1 MVPNV
6 FDIRDWFHG
15 RQFSMDEGGG
25 DGFRMIQMHY
35 IDCTLES
42 YYIGSTSA
50 HQAVDPRVWG
60 LLIRASI
67 SCFLSSPFPQ
77 ADIGINISFFSL
89 PCVLIVG

>member
-1 MVPNV
+1 
-6 FDIRDWFHG
+6 
-15 RQFSMDEGGG
+15 
-25 DGFRMIQMHY
+25 MHY
-35 IDCTLES
+35 IYCTLEY
-42 YYIGSTSA
+42 YYIGSTSD

-67 SCFLSSPFPQ
+67 SCLLSSPFPQ